1 MDGGLEGSTSNK
13 GTSKWSV
20 NMWKKYSTSLLNR
33 VIQIENTTK
42 CTHNHTG
49 SLKKKKKT
57 AMNTLIRTQHWWE
70 CKLVPRLW
78 ETGKTKHVG

>member
-1 MDGGLEGSTSNK
+1 MDWGLEGSTSNK

-20 NMWKKYSTSLLNR
+20 NMWKKCSTSLLNR

-49 SLKKKKKT
+49 SLEKKKT
-57 AMNTLIRTQHWWE
+57 SNEHSNQNSA
-70 CKLVPRLW
+70 LVGVQ
-78 ETGKTKHVG
+78 TGTTALGNWKN